1 MKHGKLL
8 VLLGVLLVLCSLV
21 FVSCADEADEHEYT
35 TWSIVQDPTETT
47 PGKATGTCICGESK
61 EFEIPALTDAI
72 WAVEKTEPTH
82 SETGLAVYT
91 SVYGTVKVILPVV
104 PHEWTINI
112 TTEPTDTAIGTA
124 VRICDC
130 GESEELDVPA
140 LSDTSVWKVTTTL
153 PTHKVAGKAVYTSE
167 YGTVT
172 VILPVIPHTYGNWS
186 ITTDPTKEAEG
197 VATRACECGETE
209 KVSLPVLTDTAFWNL
224 TVRVDATHAATG
236 YEVYTSVYGT
246 VTYTLAVIPHTYGA
260 WSMTT
265 EPTPDTVG
273 SAVRTCECGESETA
287 EVPALSDETVWTY
300 AVITP
305 ASHTEAG
312 SAAYTSV
319 YGTVNV
325 TLPLIPDH
333 VFGEWT
339 IVTEPTAETT
349 GTATRSCACG
359 ETDTATLPV
368 LTDSSVWTVERT
380 APTYNEAG
388 RDVYTSEYGTVTVTV
403 AKIRAPYDEKTYVV
417 IDIDT
422 RNFEKNNQALTPGFW
437 NTASLTLDKNGSGM
451 GTAFPF
457 RGYTVITMTDAATGR
472 VNIRVYELTSVSSGT
487 TDPDDPWGDGEPEYG
502 SSSDTQY
509 VVNYDEYVDYVG
521 YVDFATG
528 MVMRVNE
535 ANFGRLFLYTP
546 FETAPTSDRVKL
558 SVWNGKY
565 IAGTYTYDG
574 TDYSFFSDGSRVWF
588 GVSFTDGEG
597 NAVAADAA
605 CNAPYVYV
613 KDASGNAIV
622 VFGYDGSKQN
632 VLDGLEGSYANGD
645 DMLVLSGYGKL
656 TLAGVAGE
664 YVKAAAEAGYD
675 LDVWTLDES
684 GKRVAYFRV
693 TLGEGTYTFTA
704 PKVTISFDAGE
715 YDTVD
720 AITVDMNVTPVLPR
734 PDNAAMA
741 FRGWYFDAACTQPV
755 GDDFLPTSDVTLYAS
770 WKAKVVIHLVGVLE
784 GDETTLYIGEGD
796 EIFGYLP
803 VYGLNIAS
811 WKKFVGWYYDTNND
825 GVWDEGDS
833 LLESTATVT
842 AEDSGCNVIAL
853 WADLPAYYGTFYGGE
868 VYNAGY
874 GNYGG
879 KTLTIDEDGNITGS
893 KTGKVISYDPETQ
906 IVKWKSGTK
915 EYTFYY
921 DSVSGVI
928 AGIYNDNTIDNDYW
942 IMSRETATDGKVPA
956 QFGVKAPK
964 TPGSTT
970 TGYYAQFVKINCKLG
985 NDTVL
990 FLYNNHIYA
999 NVTVTNAAGEALDV
1013 NKDAAGSI
1021 KNSKTVIVRAADG
1034 TRLMALAATDA
1045 SFGTGSNTQ
1054 VLDEY
1059 FGTYTNG
1066 DETVVLDGVGGI
1078 TYGTGKGTYALR
1090 TDGLFDVYIRE
1101 NGEDKEYYVLTVLDG
1116 EFVMDKPT
1124 VDIMYMTEYGTL
1136 EADTVTVNKNIAVTL
1151 PAGLTS
1157 DTMFFRGWYLDG
1169 DETKTLLPATYKP
1182 TADVI
1187 LVAKWD
1193 AKYTVT
1199 VVYNDGTTTDTT
1211 FAYGAGDK
1219 VTIPDPTYIKHKFDG
1234 WFTTPAFDEGTEWTS
1249 GSVITAS
1256 VTIYAKWSEA
1266 PIYSNTYTP
1275 VEVTGTGANGSTS
1288 SVYIRSTAV
1297 LNIDPNGVSASTGYP
1312 FNGGTN
1318 TVKNYDPAT
1327 GYLELH
1333 SGSKVYKG
1341 YIDAA
1346 TGMIVI
1352 TNSYN
1357 ASATFGEVIV
1367 LTLGKTAKI
1376 DDFSSSYWN
1385 SGKSRAIEYSY
1396 TDENGDAQTLR
1407 VFVYNDKVY
1416 FGVSFKDALT
1426 DGNNV
1431 AGKDCCKSNK
1441 LFVFDRDGTEIAR
1454 FGYDGTTMVALDGYE
1469 GTYANGD
1476 DALILNG
1483 IDKVTFGGHEG
1494 TYTKA
1499 ADNAGYTFDVY
1510 MTEDGKTVYYEL
1522 TVDRENGTYTIEKPM
1537 VAITFV
1543 TEYGTVE
1550 TLTVNKNISLVLP
1563 VPTDATHVFKGWYL
1577 DAAFGEAVGTTI
1589 TPSGDVTLHALWKD
1603 KVTVTLVGVM
1613 DGDAD
1618 VLYVGEGD
1626 HLSPVIP
1633 SYTIDLDKMKLFVGW
1648 YVDANGNGIADDGD
1662 TLVTSSTTAAG
1673 TAMTVIAV
1681 WRDVPAYYGTFYGT
1695 ELYGQSSGNSASSKV
1710 TIDENG
1716 KISGT
1721 KNGTVISYDPET
1733 QILIWNSGSGADQ
1746 IACYDEKSGVLV
1758 IGYYSPD
1765 IGHDFYIFSRE
1776 NTGHKVAAQY
1786 AVKVP
1791 PTPASTD
1798 EAKYYARFIQ
1808 MKTRLGDDTILLV
1821 YNNHIYA
1828 GITLTDSEGNA
1839 VAISAIGNTKQLNV
1853 NDAATGENLI
1863 RFSASTNLG
1872 SGTAKVLDP
1881 YYGTYTNGD
1890 ETIVLDG
1897 VGGITY
1903 GDKTG
1908 TYFKG
1913 ENGTL
1918 DVYFAEDGKNVSYA
1932 VLTLNGTSFT
1942 ITYPTVTVTYESEY
1956 GSFEAV
1962 TVNRNIAI
1970 LLPSIGLVEGDY
1982 TLVGWYLKSDTAKA
1996 LLPAS
2001 YIPTEDV
2008 TLVAKWGGKVT
2019 LTIVYGNGMENAELK
2034 TLAGAT
2040 ISLDAYQPGYTNG
2053 KAFDGWYM
2061 DANCTVAFTATS
2073 IDSDMTVYCKWIEKA
2088 PYTMKDSSSTSAR
2101 KFTYSNGTWKSGNV
2115 HADSTTS
2122 AFTITVSAT
2131 VTVSFTYAVDSES
2144 TYDWFKVTRNGTQ
2157 VLQKSGEVSDTF
2169 TIELSA
2175 GDELRILYV
2184 KDSSGYEGTDC
2195 VKITNLKVGN
2205 DLVTTYTD

>member
-47 PGKATGTCICGESK
+47 PGKATGTCICGERK

-130 GESEELDVPA
+130 GESEELDVPV

-172 VILPVIPHTYGNWS
+172 VILPVIPHTYGDWS
-186 ITTDPTKEAEG
+186 ITTAPTKEAEG

-209 KVSLPVLTDTAFWNL
+209 KVSLPVLTDTTFWNL
-224 TVRVDATHAATG
+224 TEKVDATHAATG

-265 EPTPDTVG
+265 EPTLDTIG
-273 SAVRTCECGESETA
+273 SAVRTCECGVSETV

-368 LTDSSVWTVERT
+368 LTDSSVWTVEHT

-437 NTASLTLDKNGSGM
+437 NTASVTLDKNGSGM

-457 RGYTVITMTDAATGR
+457 RGYTVITMIDAATGR

-487 TDPDDPWGDGEPEYG
+487 TDPDDPWGDGEPAYG

-509 VVNYDEYVDYVG
+509 VVDYDDYKDYVG

-535 ANFGRLFLYTP
+535 ASFGRLFLYTP

-558 SVWNGKY
+558 SIWNGKY

-605 CNAPYVYV
+605 YNASSVYV
-613 KDASGNAIV
+613 RDASGNDIV
-622 VFGYDGSKQN
+622 AFGYDGSKQN

-656 TLAGVAGE
+656 TLTGVAGE
-664 YVKAAAEAGYD
+664 YVKAAAGAGYD

-715 YDTVD
+715 YDNVD
-720 AITVDMNVTPVLPR
+720 AVTVDMNVTPVLPR

-803 VYGLNIAS
+803 TYGLDVAS

-906 IVKWKSGTK
+906 IVKWQSGTK
-915 EYTFYY
+915 EYIFYY

-928 AGIYNDNTIDNDYW
+928 AGIYNDNTIDNDFW

-964 TPGSTT
+964 APGSTA

-985 NDTVL
+985 NDIVL

-999 NVTVTNAAGEALDV
+999 NVTVTNSAGEALDV
-1013 NKDAAGSI
+1013 NKDATGSI
-1021 KNSKTVIVRAADG
+1021 KNSKTVIVTAADG

-1054 VLDEY
+1054 ALDEY
-1059 FGTYTNG
+1059 FGTYTSG

-1090 TDGLFDVYIRE
+1090 TDGLFDVYILE
-1101 NGEDKEYYVLTVLDG
+1101 SGVEKEYYVLTVLDG
-1116 EFVMDKPT
+1116 EFVIEKPT
-1124 VDIMYMTEYGTL
+1124 VVINFETGYGSL
-1136 EADTVTVNKNIAVTL
+1136 EDTIIEVNKNINITL
-1151 PAGLTS
+1151 PTGLTDS
-1157 DTMFFRGWYLDG
+1157 NMFFRGWYVKG
-1169 DETKTLLPATYKP
+1169 DESMTLLSTSYKP
-1182 TADVI
+1182 TADVE

-1193 AKYTVT
+1193 VKYTVT

-1211 FAYGAGDK
+1211 FAYGEGDK

-1234 WFTTPAFDEGTEWTS
+1234 WFTTETFEEGTGWTS
-1249 GSVITAS
+1249 GSVISAS

-1266 PIYSNTYTP
+1266 PIYNNTYVP
-1275 VEVTGTGANGSTS
+1275 VGVYGTSANGSTS
-1288 SVYIRSTAV
+1288 NINNRGTSYA
-1297 LNIDPNGVSASTGYP
+1297 LAIDPNGSAPGKGWPFGST
-1312 FNGGTN
+1312 T
-1318 TVKNYDPAT
+1318 TVKNYDAAT

-1333 SGSKVYKG
+1333 SGSNVYKG
-1341 YIDAA
+1341 YIDAE
-1346 TGMIVI
+1346 TGMIVV
-1352 TNSYN
+1352 TYSG
-1357 ASATFGEVIV
+1357 SSTATFAEVW
-1367 LTLGKTAKI
+1367 LLAMSTTLNANG
-1376 DDFSSSYWN
+1376 FSSSYWT

-1396 TDENGDAQTLR
+1396 TDGNGDAQTLR
-1407 VFVYNDKVY
+1407 VFVHDGKVY

-1426 DGNNV
+1426 GGNDV
-1431 AGKDCCKSNK
+1431 AGKECYKSNN
-1441 LFVFDRDGTEIAR
+1441 LFVFDRDGNEIAR

-1476 DALILNG
+1476 DTLTLNG
-1483 IDKVTFGGHEG
+1483 IEKVTFGGHEG

-1510 MTEDGKTVYYEL
+1510 MIEDGKTVYYEL
-1522 TVDRENGTYTIEKPM
+1522 TVNREDGTYTIEKPM
-1537 VAITFV
+1537 VTITFV
-1543 TEYGTVE
+1543 TAHGTVE
-1550 TLTVNKNISLVLP
+1550 SVTVNKNVAVKLP
-1563 VPTDATHVFKGWYL
+1563 ALTDDAWIFRGWYHEADEAQKLLDLDNYMPTDNVTVVAKWDVKVTLTVVYGNSLENAVLSYGAGDTAAPVRPAYTNGKCFGGWYL
-1577 DAAFGEAVGTTI
+1577 DAELTNPYTPGVINEDTTI
-1589 TPSGDVTLHALWKD
+1589 
-1603 KVTVTLVGVM
+1603 
-1613 DGDAD
+1613 
-1618 VLYVGEGD
+1618 
-1626 HLSPVIP
+1626 
-1633 SYTIDLDKMKLFVGW
+1633 
-1648 YVDANGNGIADDGD
+1648 
-1662 TLVTSSTTAAG
+1662 
-1673 TAMTVIAV
+1673 
-1681 WRDVPAYYGTFYGT
+1681 
-1695 ELYGQSSGNSASSKV
+1695 
-1710 TIDENG
+1710 
-1716 KISGT
+1716 
-1721 KNGTVISYDPET
+1721 
-1733 QILIWNSGSGADQ
+1733 
-1746 IACYDEKSGVLV
+1746 
-1758 IGYYSPD
+1758 
-1765 IGHDFYIFSRE
+1765 
-1776 NTGHKVAAQY
+1776 
-1786 AVKVP
+1786 
-1791 PTPASTD
+1791 
-1798 EAKYYARFIQ
+1798 
-1808 MKTRLGDDTILLV
+1808 
-1821 YNNHIYA
+1821 
-1828 GITLTDSEGNA
+1828 
-1839 VAISAIGNTKQLNV
+1839 
-1853 NDAATGENLI
+1853 
-1863 RFSASTNLG
+1863 
-1872 SGTAKVLDP
+1872 
-1881 YYGTYTNGD
+1881 
-1890 ETIVLDG
+1890 
-1897 VGGITY
+1897 
-1903 GDKTG
+1903 
-1908 TYFKG
+1908 
-1913 ENGTL
+1913 
-1918 DVYFAEDGKNVSYA
+1918 
-1932 VLTLNGTSFT
+1932 
-1942 ITYPTVTVTYESEY
+1942 
-1956 GSFEAV
+1956 
-1962 TVNRNIAI
+1962 
-1970 LLPSIGLVEGDY
+1970 
-1982 TLVGWYLKSDTAKA
+1982 
-1996 LLPAS
+1996 
-2001 YIPTEDV
+2001 
-2008 TLVAKWGGKVT
+2008 
-2019 LTIVYGNGMENAELK
+2019 
-2034 TLAGAT
+2034 
-2040 ISLDAYQPGYTNG
+2040 
-2053 KAFDGWYM
+2053 
-2061 DANCTVAFTATS
+2061 
-2073 IDSDMTVYCKWIEKA
+2073 YCKWNDAVPQFGTYYVYNIFGTGSK
-2088 PYTMKDSSSTSAR
+2088 SSVGL
-2101 KFTYSNGTWKSGNV
+2101 KF
-2115 HADSTTS
+2115 
-2122 AFTITVSAT
+2122 T
-2131 VTVSFTYAVDSES
+2131 VTVSADGVIASSSTAYGTITEDHSTDGYFTV
-2144 TYDWFKVTRNGTQ
+2144 VNGT
-2157 VLQKSGEVSDTF
+2157 KTSYFTCDTDNGVMARNYTEGSSIIGTDF
-2169 TIELSA
+2169 YVFLPQNKGVKQYDAIKGTNTVHVFSYTDMDGNTVCCVSA
-2175 GDELRILYV
+2175 GNRIYANVTWTIADGSTVTVDKLYNYA
-2184 KDSSGYEGTDC
+2184 G
-2195 VKITNLKVGN
+2195 KITFHTSFGDVNA
-2205 DLVTTYTD
+2205 